1 MLHSIAMA
9 DIVSIREGEHRIAVR
24 RNELVL
30 GHFRLSVWAQ
40 RLFLILIAHVDDETT
55 RDTVFRFEIAELA
68 RWLKIDRSN
77 LYSDIIPAIQELERT
92 KIKIERTDGNDGYI
106 TIGLI
111 QNRQGFVSKGR
122 DSALRVKDGM
132 VEFFVYEELLPFVK
146 ELSSRFTK
154 TELVYALRLKS
165 SFSQKIYD
173 LLKANRWRG
182 GSFTLDIEDMRSL
195 LDIGATEYAKFSD
208 LRRNILEV
216 AEREIGEKTDIRYVW
231 GGVKRGNK
239 IVAIK
244 FSYTKLGGSDIEF
257 LPDTDSDK
265 LLQRLTKAGL
275 RSEAA
280 ADLVRIYGADD
291 PSRITWHLD
300 EALRLHKAGKLKNHA
315 AWIHSGIK
323 EDWRPQKP
331 LGAMRRDTPTRRGA
345 GAVGESATS
354 GVIGVGDVLQRV
366 SERASA

>member
-1 MLHSIAMA
+1 MA
-9 DIVSIREGEHRIAVR
+9 DIVSIREGENRIAVR

-40 RLFLILIAHVDDETT
+40 RLFLILIAHVDDDTT

-92 KIKIERTDGNDGYI
+92 KIRIERTDGNAGYV

-111 QNRQGFVSKGR
+111 QNRQGFVSRGR
-122 DSALRVKDGM
+122 DSELRVKDGA
-132 VEFFVYEELLPFVK
+132 VEFFIYEELLPFVK

-154 TELVYALRLKS
+154 TELVHALRLKS

-182 GSFTLDIEDMRSL
+182 GSFTV
-195 LDIGATEYAKFSD
+195 DIGDLRALLAIGAREYAKFSD
-208 LRRNILEV
+208 LRRNVLEV
-216 AEREIGEKTDIRYVW
+216 AEREIGDKTDIRYTW
-231 GGVKRGNK
+231 SGTKRGNK

-244 FSYTKLGGSDIEF
+244 FSYTRLGGSDIEF
-257 LPDTDSDK
+257 LPDTTSDR

-280 ADLVRIYGADD
+280 ADLVRLYGTTD
-291 PSRITWHLD
+291 PNRISWHLD
-300 EALRLHKAGKLKNHA
+300 EALRLHRAKKLKSPA
-315 AWIHSGIK
+315 AWITAGIK
-323 EDWRPQKP
+323 EDWRPQD
-331 LGAMRRDTPTRRGA
+331 RN
-345 GAVGESATS
+345 VGGQDSGRERNNRPRSVAELLSAPS
-354 GVIGVGDVLQRV
+354 LP
-366 SERASA
+366 